1 MKNIFDCN
9 CDVHDKEIVG
19 LYLPKSNRF
28 VKVNVCANDL
38 RSIISEP
45 CIFVKEEL
53 EYVAEKWTTSIQ
65 VIIFFKNIFQNSSNK
80 FIDI

>member
-1 MKNIFDCN
+1 MKNTFDCN
-9 CDVHDKEIVG
+9 CDTHDKEIVG

-38 RSIISEP
+38 RLIISEP

-53 EYVAEKWTTSIQ
+53 EYVAEK
-65 VIIFFKNIFQNSSNK
+65 
-80 FIDI
+80 

>member
-1 MKNIFDCN
+1 MNLLLLKYYVSKIPAMKNTFDCN
-9 CDVHDKEIVG
+9 CDTHDKEIVG

-53 EYVAEKWTTSIQ
+53 EYVAEK
-65 VIIFFKNIFQNSSNK
+65 
-80 FIDI
+80 